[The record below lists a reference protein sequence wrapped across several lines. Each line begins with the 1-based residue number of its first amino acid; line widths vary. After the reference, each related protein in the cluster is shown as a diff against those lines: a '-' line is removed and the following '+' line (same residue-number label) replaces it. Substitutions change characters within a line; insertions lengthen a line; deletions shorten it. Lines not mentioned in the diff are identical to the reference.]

1 MARIP
6 SNMSL
11 EDLDQILPHIV
22 DDGLPDG
29 GEFVVANL
37 DEGERTA
44 SLVAVLVWHGFLP
57 MSGVGLLLGK
67 LHLNRCVLEPRET
80 HLAKKVRKRAKAF
93 RLTVGEAWS
102 QVVEH
107 IQRLTYTSAPGDC
120 WLTDKV
126 VEAYQD
132 VQKLSPKWQ
141 RGIRFISVELWHNE
155 TKELVAGEIGYIC
168 GSMYSSCTG
177 FSVKDKYPGAG
188 AVQLAALGAWLVR
201 QGVKLWDLGMELD
214 YKMDLGGRMVPR
226 AEWAR
231 KVRQLRV
238 EKVTL
243 ESPPGD
249 EGCAA
254 QLLATLRQGDEVGAA
269 PAATVPGEKVA
280 AGCKSQS
287 FKPEPSFKQ
296 VATESC
302 GKNKEATF
310 PQ

>member
-1 MARIP
+1 MDSERCSSWFGIYALEDLRTSQDISNHEAVPERQIGSPRTLGPSFPSDVFSRATFSSMARIP

-80 HLAKKVRKRAKAF
+80 HVAKKVRKRAKAF

-126 VEAYQD
+126 VEAYQ
-132 VQKLSPKWQ
+132 VMCRNSAQSGSEASSSSPW
-141 RGIRFISVELWHNE
+141 
-155 TKELVAGEIGYIC
+155 
-168 GSMYSSCTG
+168 
-177 FSVKDKYPGAG
+177 
-188 AVQLAALGAWLVR
+188 
-201 QGVKLWDLGMELD
+201 
-214 YKMDLGGRMVPR
+214 
-226 AEWAR
+226 
-231 KVRQLRV
+231 
-238 EKVTL
+238 
-243 ESPPGD
+243 
-249 EGCAA
+249 
-254 QLLATLRQGDEVGAA
+254 
-269 PAATVPGEKVA
+269 
-280 AGCKSQS
+280 
-287 FKPEPSFKQ
+287 
-296 VATESC
+296 SC
-302 GKNKEATF
+302 GTMRPKNWSPER
-310 PQ
+310 